1 MPSIVIYTNRHPLHN
16 LLKLKTIFL
25 YENDLRPKEVIEIE
39 NE

>member
-1 MPSIVIYTNRHPLHN
+1 MPSNAIQANKSLLHN

-25 YENDLRPKEVIEIE
+25 YENGLRTEEVIEIE